1 VHPLK
6 LLRSLLAGT
15 QQAASLKKIPSGRN
29 IRVAGLVT
37 CRQRP
42 GTASG
47 VTFVTLED
55 ETGNTNVIVWRDLAE
70 KERRVLIASRL
81 MIVHGKL
88 QHQGPISHLV
98 AAHMEDASHLLAD
111 LAVASHDFH

>member
-1 VHPLK
+1 
-6 LLRSLLAGT
+6 
-15 QQAASLKKIPSGRN
+15 
-29 IRVAGLVT
+29 
-37 CRQRP
+37 
-42 GTASG
+42 
-47 VTFVTLED
+47 
-55 ETGNTNVIVWRDLAE
+55 
-70 KERRVLIASRL
+70 VLIASRL